1 MKNKKTTQSAETEL
15 ILKRSFWK
23 SLGKQKQL
31 IVMSLPFVLYIILFK
46 FVPLSGWTMA
56 FQDYKPAKSMLDQT
70 WVGFKW
76 FLFLF
81 KDKEFLFALRNN
93 FNLSN
98 VALHR
103 WKYKQE
109 LLFSK
114 KPYIIPSAE
123 SGHYIV
129 EIPKK
134 VDFKSLEFQKRKS
147 IGVKY

>member
-56 FQDYKPAKSMLDQT
+56 FQDYKPAKSMFDQT

-76 FLFLF
+76 FLF
-81 KDKEFLFALRNN
+81 N
-93 FNLSN
+93 
-98 VALHR
+98 H
-103 WKYKQE
+103 
-109 LLFSK
+109 
-114 KPYIIPSAE
+114 
-123 SGHYIV
+123 
-129 EIPKK
+129 
-134 VDFKSLEFQKRKS
+134 
-147 IGVKY
+147 

>member
-81 KDKEFLFALRNN
+81 KDKEFLLALRNTIAMS
-93 FNLSN
+93 LMST
-98 VALHR
+98 ALG
-103 WKYKQE
+103 YVTAI
-109 LLFSK
+109 LIAILFRIARN
-114 KPYIIPSAE
+114 Y
-123 SGHYIV
+123 
-129 EIPKK
+129 
-134 VDFKSLEFQKRKS
+134 
-147 IGVKY
+147 